1 MTPGPDH
8 ICKSNN
14 GVSLSLFILISAF
27 VIIVLSTVD
36 YYTSLI
42 WAAPPKVNT
51 EIRYIVT
58 IFAIG
63 TLFVYT
69 YCRHTDLT

>member
-1 MTPGPDH
+1 MTPEPGH
-8 ICKSNN
+8 ICKSTSSI
-14 GVSLSLFILISAF
+14 SLSLFFLISAL

-36 YYTSLI
+36 YYTSLV

-69 YCRHTDLT
+69 YCRHMDLT